1 MYQYVPSTYWY
12 ILMLYHIC
20 LHFEGYI
27 PVHTDFFSVCT
38 FDFRILLRR
47 PPGQPVCLPAIYAPA
62 HPLSSITLK
71 QVQVHSLL
79 LAATLGGGGRGG
91 RRRRWRHWQVHCSG
105 LRRRWR
111 LQVCCIRLDQG
122 QRVCCRAL
130 GLRCHSGTSP
140 RQ

>member
-1 MYQYVPSTYWY
+1 MYPYVHGTYWY
-12 ILMLYHIC
+12 IPFCTTFVSILKGTSLFILTSSQYV
-20 LHFEGYI
+20 LLTSG
-27 PVHTDFFSVCT
+27 FFCA
-38 FDFRILLRR
+38 

-62 HPLSSITLK
+62 HPLSRITLK